1 MPRYFSRRD
10 PFGKYA
16 KGSID
21 KARKLRREMT
31 DAERKLWS
39 KLRNEQLGIQFRR
52 QVPVG
57 PYVVDFICIKQC
69 HSRMLLTGGGLVI
82 EVDGGQHYTEE
93 GLEYDK
99 IRTAYLE
106 SEGLTVKRFGNHD
119 VLRNIDGV
127 VRAILESLEKAGEC
141 CEPHPRMETL
151 RGRPVLPLIE
161 EVTSP
166 QTAEDTRPPTKGT
179 IGG

>member
-1 MPRYFSRRD
+1 MPRYF
-10 PFGKYA
+10 KYV

-21 KARKLRREMT
+21 KARRLRREMT

-39 KLRNEQLGIQFRR
+39 KLRNEQLGMQFRR

-57 PYVVDFICIKQC
+57 PYVVDFICIK
-69 HSRMLLTGGGLVI
+69 RGLVI

-106 SEGLTVKRFGNHD
+106 SKGLTVKRFGNHD
-119 VLRNIDGV
+119 VLTNIDGV
-127 VRAILESLEKAGEC
+127 LREILGMLKKQETSK
-141 CEPHPRMETL
+141 PH
-151 RGRPVLPLIE
+151 PVLPLIGE
-161 EVTSP
+161 GTSP
-166 QTAEDTRPPTKGT
+166 QTAEDTRPPKRGT
-179 IGG
+179 TGG